1 MYALVF
7 GVTFLKR
14 FVQEVTTKHFRGYL
28 YAFERNAEVK
38 ISLCVVIFVKLHFS
52 TKKKKKKTWTCSKKS
67 EVLSC
72 GIVMMYNFIDM
83 RSAKK
88 KWNAEY

>member
-28 YAFERNAEVK
+28 YAFERNAEVTT
-38 ISLCVVIFVKLHFS
+38 SLCVVIFVKLHFS
-52 TKKKKKKTWTCSKKS
+52 TKKKKKKKLGHAQNSPKS
-67 EVLSC
+67 LVVVL
-72 GIVMMYNFIDM
+72 
-83 RSAKK
+83 
-88 KWNAEY
+88 

>member
-1 MYALVF
+1 MC
-7 GVTFLKR
+7 GDIR
-14 FVQEVTTKHFRGYL
+14 EI
-28 YAFERNAEVK
+28 AFEYQ
-38 ISLCVVIFVKLHFS
+38 
-52 TKKKKKKTWTCSKKS
+52 KKKKKKTWTCSKKS

-72 GIVMMYNFIDM
+72 IVMMYNFIDM

>member
-1 MYALVF
+1 MC
-7 GVTFLKR
+7 GDIR
-14 FVQEVTTKHFRGYL
+14 EI
-28 YAFERNAEVK
+28 AFQYQ
-38 ISLCVVIFVKLHFS
+38 
-52 TKKKKKKTWTCSKKS
+52 KKKKKTWTCSKKS

>member
-1 MYALVF
+1 MC
-7 GVTFLKR
+7 GDIR
-14 FVQEVTTKHFRGYL
+14 EI
-28 YAFERNAEVK
+28 AFQY
-38 ISLCVVIFVKLHFS
+38 
-52 TKKKKKKTWTCSKKS
+52 KKKKKKTWTCSKKS

-72 GIVMMYNFIDM
+72 GIVMTYNFIDM

>member
-1 MYALVF
+1 MNALVF

-14 FVQEVTTKHFRGYL
+14 FVQQVTTKHFRGYL

-38 ISLCVVIFVKLHFS
+38 TSLCVVTFVKLHLS
-52 TKKKKKKTWTCSKKS
+52 TKKKKKTWTCSKKS

-72 GIVMMYNFIDM
+72 IVMMYNFIDM